1 MFSVTTFNIRFDDT
15 SERKKSWELR
25 KTLTKSLLDKY
36 QWDFMGVE
44 EPLLPQMRDMKEM
57 LDWDYFGV
65 GRDDGFEKGEFTAVF
80 YNSTRFRLLQEGH
93 FWLSETPDVPSI
105 HSTAMFPR
113 ICVWGKL
120 EDSTDGRQFYI
131 FNTHL
136 DHVSEEA
143 RLFASQLLLQK
154 AGLIAENLP
163 MILLGDFNT
172 EPETP
177 TYNYITKKYQD
188 AQLISQ
194 TPIKG
199 PIGSFHDFQPLR
211 PENELEK
218 IDYIF
223 VSKEFRVHS
232 YKTITDQVDGC
243 SASDHFPVTAT
254 LEWA

>member
-44 EPLLPQMRDMKEM
+44 EPILLQMRDMKEM

-80 YNSTRFRLLQEGH
+80 YNSARFRLLQEGH

-120 EDSTDGRQFYI
+120 EDSTDERQFYI

-154 AGLIAENLP
+154 AGLIVENLP
-163 MILLGDFNT
+163 VILLGDFNT

-177 TYNYITKKYQD
+177 TYNFITKKYQD

>member
-44 EPLLPQMRDMKEM
+44 EPILPQMRDMKEM

-65 GRDDGFEKGEFTAVF
+65 GRDDGYEKGEFTAVF
-80 YNSTRFRLLQEGH
+80 YNSARFRLLQEGH

-113 ICVWGKL
+113 ICVWGKFA
-120 EDSTDGRQFYI
+120 DSDGKQFYI

-136 DHVSEEA
+136 DHISEEA
-143 RLFASQLLLQK
+143 RLFASQLLLKK
-154 AGLIAENLP
+154 AAIIAEDSP
-163 MILLGDFNT
+163 VIILGDFNT
-172 EPETP
+172 APNTT
-177 TYNYITKKYQD
+177 TYNFITKKYQD

>member
-65 GRDDGFEKGEFTAVF
+65 GRDDGYEKGEFTAVF
-80 YNSTRFRLLQEGH
+80 YNSARFRLLQEGH

-113 ICVWGKL
+113 ICVWGKFA
-120 EDSTDGRQFYI
+120 DSNGKQFYI

-136 DHVSEEA
+136 DHISEEA
-143 RLFASQLLLQK
+143 RLFASQLLLKK
-154 AGLIAENLP
+154 AAIIAEDSP
-163 MILLGDFNT
+163 VIILGDFNT
-172 EPETP
+172 APNTT
-177 TYNYITKKYQD
+177 TYNFITKKYQD

-254 LEWA
+254 LEWT

>member
-80 YNSTRFRLLQEGH
+80 YNSARFRLLQEGH

-113 ICVWGKL
+113 ICVWGKFA
-120 EDSTDGRQFYI
+120 DSDGKQFYI

-136 DHVSEEA
+136 DHISEEA
-143 RLFASQLLLQK
+143 RLFASQLLLKK
-154 AGLIAENLP
+154 AAIIAEDSP
-163 MILLGDFNT
+163 VIILGDFNT
-172 EPETP
+172 APNTT

>member
-44 EPLLPQMRDMKEM
+44 EPLLPQMLDMKAM

-65 GRDDGFEKGEFTAVF
+65 GRDDGLEKGEFTAVF
-80 YNSTRFRLLQEGH
+80 YNSNRFTLLQEGH
-93 FWLSETPDVPSI
+93 FWLSDTPDVPSI

-113 ICVWGKL
+113 ICVWGKFA
-120 EDSTDGRQFYI
+120 DSDGKQFYI

-136 DHVSEEA
+136 DHISEEA
-143 RLFASQLLLQK
+143 RLFASQLLLKK
-154 AGLIAENLP
+154 AAIIAENSP
-163 MILLGDFNT
+163 VIVLGDFNT
-172 EPETP
+172 QPNTP
-177 TYNYITKKYQD
+177 TYNYITEKYQD

-194 TPIKG
+194 KPAKG
-199 PIGSFHDFQPLR
+199 PTGSFHDFHPLR

-223 VSKEFRVHS
+223 VSNEFQVNT
-232 YKTITDQVDGC
+232 YETIVDEVDGF
-243 SASDHFPVTAT
+243 SASDHFPVTAN
-254 LEWA
+254 LDWK

>member
-15 SERKKSWELR
+15 SEQKKSWELR

-65 GRDDGFEKGEFTAVF
+65 GRDDGYEKGEFTAVF
-80 YNSTRFRLLQEGH
+80 YNSARFRLLQEGH

-113 ICVWGKL
+113 ICVWGKFA
-120 EDSTDGRQFYI
+120 DSDGKQFYI

-136 DHVSEEA
+136 DHISEEA
-143 RLFASQLLLQK
+143 RLFASQLLLKK
-154 AGLIAENLP
+154 AAIIAEDSP
-163 MILLGDFNT
+163 VIILGDFNT
-172 EPETP
+172 APNTT
-177 TYNYITKKYQD
+177 TYNFITKKYQD

-254 LEWA
+254 LEWT

>member
-44 EPLLPQMRDMKEM
+44 EPILPQMRDMKEM

-65 GRDDGFEKGEFTAVF
+65 GRDDGYEKGEFTAVF
-80 YNSTRFRLLQEGH
+80 YNSARFRLLQEGH

-113 ICVWGKL
+113 ICVWGKFA
-120 EDSTDGRQFYI
+120 DSDGKQFYI

-136 DHVSEEA
+136 DHISEEA
-143 RLFASQLLLQK
+143 RLFASQLLLKK
-154 AGLIAENLP
+154 AAIIAEDSP
-163 MILLGDFNT
+163 VIILGDFNT
-172 EPETP
+172 APNTT
-177 TYNYITKKYQD
+177 TYNFITKKYQD

-243 SASDHFPVTAT
+243 SASDHFPVTAI
-254 LEWA
+254 LEWT

>member
-1 MFSVTTFNIRFDDT
+1 
-15 SERKKSWELR
+15 
-25 KTLTKSLLDKY
+25 LLDKY

-80 YNSTRFRLLQEGH
+80 YNSARFRLLQEGR

-113 ICVWGKL
+113 ICVWGKFA
-120 EDSTDGRQFYI
+120 DSDGKQFYI

-136 DHVSEEA
+136 DHISEEA
-143 RLFASQLLLQK
+143 RLFASQLLLKK
-154 AGLIAENLP
+154 AAIIAEDSP
-163 MILLGDFNT
+163 IIILGDFNT
-172 EPETP
+172 APNTT
-177 TYNYITKKYQD
+177 TYNFITKKYQD

-254 LEWA
+254 LEWT

>member
-80 YNSTRFRLLQEGH
+80 YNSARFRLLQEGR

-113 ICVWGKL
+113 ICVWGKFA
-120 EDSTDGRQFYI
+120 DSDGKQFYI

-136 DHVSEEA
+136 DHISEEA
-143 RLFASQLLLQK
+143 RLFASQLLLKK
-154 AGLIAENLP
+154 AAIIAEDSP
-163 MILLGDFNT
+163 IIILGDFNT
-172 EPETP
+172 APNTT
-177 TYNYITKKYQD
+177 TYNFITKKYQD

-194 TPIKG
+194 TPIKS

-254 LEWA
+254 LEWT

>member
-15 SERKKSWELR
+15 SERKKGWELR

-65 GRDDGFEKGEFTAVF
+65 GRDDGIEKGEFTAVF
-80 YNSTRFRLLQEGH
+80 YNSARFNLLQEGH

-113 ICVWGKL
+113 ICVWGKFA
-120 EDSTDGRQFYI
+120 DSDGKQFYI

-136 DHVSEEA
+136 DHISEEA
-143 RLFASQLLLQK
+143 RLFASQLLLKK
-154 AGLIAENLP
+154 AAIIAGDSP
-163 MILLGDFNT
+163 VIILGDFNT
-172 EPETP
+172 APNTT
-177 TYNYITKKYQD
+177 TYNYITKKYRD

-223 VSKEFRVHS
+223 VSKELRVCS

-254 LEWA
+254 LEWT

>member
-44 EPLLPQMRDMKEM
+44 EPILPQMRDMKEM

-65 GRDDGFEKGEFTAVF
+65 GRDDGYEKGEFTAVF
-80 YNSTRFRLLQEGH
+80 YNSARFRLLQEGH

-113 ICVWGKL
+113 ICVWGKFA
-120 EDSTDGRQFYI
+120 DSDGKQFYI

-136 DHVSEEA
+136 DHISEEA
-143 RLFASQLLLQK
+143 RLFASQLLLKK
-154 AGLIAENLP
+154 AAIIAEDSP
-163 MILLGDFNT
+163 VIILGDFNT
-172 EPETP
+172 APNTT
-177 TYNYITKKYQD
+177 TYNFITKKYQD

-223 VSKEFRVHS
+223 ISKEFRVHS

-254 LEWA
+254 LEWT

>member
-15 SERKKSWELR
+15 SEQKKSWELR

-65 GRDDGFEKGEFTAVF
+65 GRDDGLEKGEFTAVF
-80 YNSTRFRLLQEGH
+80 YNSTRFTLLQECH
-93 FWLSETPDVPSI
+93 FWLSDTPDVPSI

-113 ICVWGKL
+113 ICVWGKFA
-120 EDSTDGRQFYI
+120 DSDGKQFYI

-136 DHVSEEA
+136 DHISEEA
-143 RLFASQLLLQK
+143 RLFASQLLLKK
-154 AGLIAENLP
+154 AAIIAENSP
-163 MILLGDFNT
+163 VIVLGDFNT
-172 EPETP
+172 APNTT
-177 TYNYITKKYQD
+177 TYNFITKKYQD

-254 LEWA
+254 LEWT

>member
-80 YNSTRFRLLQEGH
+80 YNSARFRLLQEGR

-113 ICVWGKL
+113 ICVWGKFA
-120 EDSTDGRQFYI
+120 DSDGKQFYI

-136 DHVSEEA
+136 DHISEEA
-143 RLFASQLLLQK
+143 RLFASQLLLKK
-154 AGLIAENLP
+154 AAIIAEDSP
-163 MILLGDFNT
+163 IIILGDFNT
-172 EPETP
+172 APNTT
-177 TYNYITKKYQD
+177 TYNFITKKYQD

-254 LEWA
+254 LEWT

>member
-80 YNSTRFRLLQEGH
+80 YNSARFSLLQEGH

-120 EDSTDGRQFYI
+120 ADSVGKQFYI

-136 DHVSEEA
+136 DHISEEA
-143 RLFASQLLLQK
+143 RLFASQLLLKK
-154 AGLIAENLP
+154 AAIIAEDSLV
-163 MILLGDFNT
+163 IILGDFNT
-172 EPETP
+172 VPNTT

-223 VSKEFRVHS
+223 VSKEFLVHS

-254 LEWA
+254 LEWT

>member
-36 QWDFMGVE
+36 KWDFMGVE

-80 YNSTRFRLLQEGH
+80 YNSARFSLLQEGH

-113 ICVWGKL
+113 ICVWGKFA
-120 EDSTDGRQFYI
+120 DSDGKQFYI

-136 DHVSEEA
+136 DHISEEA
-143 RLFASQLLLQK
+143 RLFASQLLLKK
-154 AGLIAENLP
+154 AAIIAEDSP
-163 MILLGDFNT
+163 VIILGDFNT
-172 EPETP
+172 APNTT
-177 TYNYITKKYQD
+177 TYNFITKKYQD

-254 LEWA
+254 LEWT

>member
-80 YNSTRFRLLQEGH
+80 YNSARFRLLQEGR

-113 ICVWGKL
+113 ICVWGKFA
-120 EDSTDGRQFYI
+120 DSDGKQFYI

-136 DHVSEEA
+136 DHISEEA
-143 RLFASQLLLQK
+143 RLFASQLLLKK
-154 AGLIAENLP
+154 AAIIAEDSP
-163 MILLGDFNT
+163 IIILGDFNT
-172 EPETP
+172 APNTT
-177 TYNYITKKYQD
+177 TYNFITKKYQD

-254 LEWA
+254 LEWWT

>member
-44 EPLLPQMRDMKEM
+44 EPLLPQMLDMKAM

-65 GRDDGFEKGEFTAVF
+65 GRDDGLEKGEFTAVF
-80 YNSTRFRLLQEGH
+80 YNSTRFTLLQEGH
-93 FWLSETPDVPSI
+93 FWLSDTPDVPSI

-113 ICVWGKL
+113 ICVWGKFT
-120 EDSTDGRQFYI
+120 DSDGKQFYI

-136 DHVSEEA
+136 DHISEEA
-143 RLFASQLLLQK
+143 RLFASQLLLKK
-154 AGLIAENLP
+154 AAIIAENSP
-163 MILLGDFNT
+163 VIILGDFNT
-172 EPETP
+172 APNTT
-177 TYNYITKKYQD
+177 TYNFITKKYQD

-254 LEWA
+254 LEWT

>member
-44 EPLLPQMRDMKEM
+44 EPILPQMRDMKEM

-65 GRDDGFEKGEFTAVF
+65 GRDDGYEKGEFTAVF
-80 YNSTRFRLLQEGH
+80 YNSARFRLLQEGH

-113 ICVWGKL
+113 ICVWGKFA
-120 EDSTDGRQFYI
+120 DSDGKQFYI

-136 DHVSEEA
+136 DHISEEA
-143 RLFASQLLLQK
+143 RLFASQLLLKK
-154 AGLIAENLP
+154 AAIIAEDSP
-163 MILLGDFNT
+163 VIILGDFNT
-172 EPETP
+172 APNTT
-177 TYNYITKKYQD
+177 TYNFITKKYQD

-254 LEWA
+254 LEWT